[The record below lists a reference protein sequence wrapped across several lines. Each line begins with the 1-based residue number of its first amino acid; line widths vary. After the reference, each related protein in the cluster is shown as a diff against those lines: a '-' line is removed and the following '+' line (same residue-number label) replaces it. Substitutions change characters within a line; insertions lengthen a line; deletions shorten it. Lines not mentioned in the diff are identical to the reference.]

1 MTKEKAEEWI
11 ENTFSEFTPE
21 EDRQESIY
29 YLIQKIY
36 RDLEK
41 EKENLWNYQS
51 ILKSYNNMKRNMGI

>member
-1 MTKEKAEEWI
+1 MTKEEAEEWI

-36 RDLEK
+36 GYVDKIKEDLAIVEVDNK
-41 EKENLWNYQS
+41 D
-51 ILKSYNNMKRNMGI
+51 